1 MNRLDLN
8 LEIQLSISSPK
19 MTHTD
24 PVLVRARQ
32 CLTFDTQ
39 TVHHYVGRKNAW
51 KKTKLIHYGHLNK
64 PHVRKLPITNLP
76 SSVRSRSV
84 HKMQKRVLRRME
96 KTGFS
101 NAWIVAN
108 FEIAGYGRDIPLRET
123 FRQLF
128 KNIRSM

>member
-1 MNRLDLN
+1 MHHG
-8 LEIQLSISSPK
+8 QLI
-19 MTHTD
+19 
-24 PVLVRARQ
+24 
-32 CLTFDTQ
+32 
-39 TVHHYVGRKNAW
+39 
-51 KKTKLIHYGHLNK
+51 K
-64 PHVRKLPITNLP
+64 PHMRKLSLKSLP

-96 KTGFS
+96 KTDCP

-128 KNIRSM
+128 KNIRFM